1 MSPSLLALC
10 VHISQNTRGAEMK
23 IKNIRI
29 QNFRGFADA
38 TINFGDHTCL
48 VGPNG
53 AGKSTVLSA
62 LNVFFQE
69 ASNATEVTY
78 LSKEDFHAGNI
89 ELPVEITVVFH
100 ELTDAAAASLEHY
113 VRHGEL
119 VVISRATF
127 DPATQRAPVAQY
139 GKRLVFS
146 KFKPYFEDE
155 KSKVLI
161 DGLRSRFT
169 EVISGLTDFTAI
181 GNKPTKVAMTAAL
194 REYEEARPE
203 ICTPEESSDL
213 FYGTQKARGKLDPFV
228 QWIYLPAV
236 KDASEEAEEAGSTAL
251 GKLLQRTVR
260 QKVNFDEAIET
271 LRLKTR
277 LEYDALLEKEQTTLA
292 ELSSNLGARMA
303 LFAHPGAGVA
313 VEWQG
318 SDKSVAIS
326 DPKATIKAQEGD
338 FKGSM
343 TRFGHG
349 LQRSFLLAILQELAS
364 VELGS
369 DVERPTLILGC
380 EEPEL
385 YQHPPQ
391 ARHLSSVMRT
401 LAETGNQLMLT
412 THSAYFV
419 SGEIFDEIRLV
430 RRDKHGKSF
439 VTSTDFDSFC
449 TRIGEATGKKP
460 DKAPVARAKL
470 MAALRPEP
478 SELFF
483 CQHLVLVEGISDRAY
498 ISGAL
503 HLNGTWDEMR
513 RSGLHII
520 PTDNKSSIL
529 QLLAIACEFGIP
541 CFVIFDA
548 DGNAKPVHL
557 PNHEK
562 DNRALLKALE
572 STEEPFPTTALWGAN
587 YAVWPHNIE
596 AEVKAC
602 FDIQDFTRLEN
613 SARASI
619 DSGASLK
626 KNPALVGEFLS
637 LAWAE
642 GKQPAVLMQLI
653 EKLKSFTSAKAP

>member
-1 MSPSLLALC
+1 
-10 VHISQNTRGAEMK
+10 MK
-23 IKNIRI
+23 IKTVRI

-38 TINFGDHTCL
+38 TIHFGDHTCL

-53 AGKSTVLSA
+53 AGKSTILSA

-69 ASNATEVTY
+69 ASNSTEVTY
-78 LSKEDFHAGNI
+78 LSREDFHAGNV
-89 ELPVEITVVFH
+89 ESPVEITVVFDQ
-100 ELTDAAAASLEHY
+100 LTDAAASSLEHY
-113 VRHGEL
+113 VRQSEL
-119 VVISRATF
+119 AIISRAKF
-127 DPATQRAPVAQY
+127 DPATQRATVQQY

-146 KFKPYFEDE
+146 QFKPYFEDE
-155 KSKVLI
+155 KNKALV
-161 DGLRSRFT
+161 DALRSRFT
-169 EVISGLTDFTAI
+169 EVTAGLHDFASI

-194 REYEEARPE
+194 REYEEARPD

-236 KDASEEAEEAGSTAL
+236 KDASEEAEEAGNTAL

-277 LEYDALLEKEQTTLA
+277 TEYDALLEKEQATLS
-292 ELSSNLGARMA
+292 ELSSSLGTRMA
-303 LFAHPGAGVA
+303 LFAHPGVGVA

-364 VELGS
+364 VELRS
-369 DVERPTLILGC
+369 DAERPTLILGC

-401 LAETGNQLMLT
+401 LAEAGNQLMLA

-419 SGEIFDEIRLV
+419 SGEIFDEIRLI

-439 VTSTDFDSFC
+439 VTSTDFERFC
-449 TRIGEATGKKP
+449 TRIGDATGKKP

-529 QLLAIACEFGIP
+529 QLLAIAHEFAIP
-541 CFVIFDA
+541 CFVVFDA
-548 DGNAKPVHL
+548 DGDAKPIHL
-557 PNHEK
+557 PHHEK
-562 DNRALLKALE
+562 DNRSLMKALSIVE
-572 STEEPFPTTALWGAN
+572 DPFPTTALWGEN
-587 YAVWPHNIE
+587 YAIWPRNIE
-596 AEVKAC
+596 AEVKGC
-602 FDIQDFTRLEN
+602 FDAPDFTRLEN
-613 SARASI
+613 SARAAI

-642 GKQPAVLMQLI
+642 GKPPAVLIQLI
-653 EKLKSFTSAKAP
+653 EKLRCFTSTAVH